1 MPAAGKSLALPAPP
15 RPLGQYVAAVA
26 TGDLLVVS
34 GMLPLEHGLVVVGG
48 RVGDT
53 VDVDSGRR
61 AAKLAALNALAVAV
75 DTVGSLDKIRRVVRA
90 TVMMTTSAEFTAH
103 AAVADG
109 ASEVFASLFAEGHT
123 RVVLG
128 VNTLP
133 LGATVLLDVTFEVRR

>member
-1 MPAAGKSLALPAPP
+1 MLDAGKPLALPAPP
-15 RPLGQYVAAVA
+15 RPLGRYVAAVA
-26 TGDLLVVS
+26 TGDQLVVS
-34 GMLPLEHGLVVVGG
+34 GMLPLEHGRVVVTG
-48 RVGDT
+48 RVGET
-53 VDVDSGRR
+53 VDLESGRR

-133 LGATVLLDVTFEVRR
+133 LGAAVLLDVTFEVRR